1 MVIYRIV
8 DLLWSQDVHRIGSQD
23 FLEGRD
29 VFERLYRDALRRMR
43 TQAEVQAR
51 LAEERVS
58 YF

>member
-1 MVIYRIV
+1 MFTA
-8 DLLWSQDVHRIGSQD
+8 SAQD